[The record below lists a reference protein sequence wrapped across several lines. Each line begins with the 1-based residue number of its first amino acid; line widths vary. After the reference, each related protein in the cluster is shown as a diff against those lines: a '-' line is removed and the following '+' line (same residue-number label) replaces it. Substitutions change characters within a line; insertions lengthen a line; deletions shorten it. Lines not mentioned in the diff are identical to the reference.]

1 MKFLILIILIFASCS
16 QKRNIFSSNHNESR
30 DSISIQTLKQ
40 TAITSDEI
48 VELNIE
54 ETIQETFSDTTKKTV
69 SRVINRKIQQTS
81 KKGILSVSNEEC
93 DTIHIKETG
102 TLETQG
108 KPTINESSNVGLKY
122 VFYILIVILILYV
135 VYRIK

>member
-1 MKFLILIILIFASCS
+1 MKIFLVIFLILTSCTS
-16 QKRNIFSSNHNESR
+16 KRNIFSSKNIESK
-30 DSISIQTLKQ
+30 DSISIQTIKTMKANEEEFL
-40 TAITSDEI
+40 EI
-48 VELNIE
+48 NLE
-54 ETIQETFSDTTKKTV
+54 ECIQETFQDSSK
-69 SRVINRKIQQTS
+69 RVINRKIQQTS
-81 KKGILSVSNEEC
+81 KKGVLSVSNEEC

>member
-1 MKFLILIILIFASCS
+1 MKIFLVIFLILTSCTS
-16 QKRNIFSSNHNESR
+16 KRNIISSKNIESK

-81 KKGILSVSNEEC
+81 KKGVVSVSNEEC